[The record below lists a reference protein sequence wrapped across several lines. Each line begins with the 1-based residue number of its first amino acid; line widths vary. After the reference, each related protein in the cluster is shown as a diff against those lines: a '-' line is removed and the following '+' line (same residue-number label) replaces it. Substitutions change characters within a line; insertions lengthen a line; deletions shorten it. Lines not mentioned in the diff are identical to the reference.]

1 MVGSIRSLF
10 ALLGATLGWCAGM
23 LLAPFQHEK
32 EIFAGFSK
40 TVAGFLSGYLV
51 GKIETVWDIIVD
63 EKHRQILFDPILQ
76 RRVLLCTTCFFL
88 IAAMVFKLRSYVRK
102 PD

>member
-1 MVGSIRSLF
+1 MPRPTLMFSLSVALGSVLILSIIGLLLVWWDPYAVLF

-32 EIFAGFSK
+32 EIFAGFST

-51 GKIETVWDIIVD
+51 REIGTSK
-63 EKHRQILFDPILQ
+63 
-76 RRVLLCTTCFFL
+76 
-88 IAAMVFKLRSYVRK
+88 
-102 PD
+102 